1 MKIIVNGQE
10 KEFEQPLN
18 MEDIANCF
26 CKDMVPVIAEING
39 AIIRNS
45 QWRYTSVQDGDR
57 IELLR
62 FVGGG

>member
-1 MKIIVNGQE
+1 MKIVVNGQE
-10 KEFEQPLN
+10 KEFEQPIS
-18 MEDIANCF
+18 MEDIANRF
-26 CKDMVPVIAEING
+26 CKDAAPVIAEING

-45 QWRYTSVQDGDR
+45 QWKLVSVKDGDR